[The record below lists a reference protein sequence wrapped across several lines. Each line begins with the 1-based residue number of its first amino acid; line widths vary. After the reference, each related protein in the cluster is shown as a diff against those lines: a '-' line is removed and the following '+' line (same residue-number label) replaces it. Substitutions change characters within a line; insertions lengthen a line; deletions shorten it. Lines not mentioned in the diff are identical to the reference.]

1 MEYLIMVCIYGIFDN
16 KTNDVYIGS
25 TKNLKSRMS
34 QHKRKSN
41 TCSSKDIIQRNNYTV
56 KILEESNN
64 WNELTTRIKEQQYI
78 NKYQRIQTG
87 GRWKKDKYNVVNRK
101 DVISIPYCPNKIIL
115 KEEKERISR
124 QNKETWRDFAVN
136 KNWQLSWN
144 EKYIS
149 LCRWTQEP
157 LDEDNMYFI
166 DCNLFIE

>member
-1 MEYLIMVCIYGIFDN
+1 MVCIYGIFDN

-34 QHKRKSN
+34 RHKIKSN
-41 TCSSKDIIQRNNYTV
+41 NCSSKVIIQRNNYTV

-64 WNELTTRIKEQQYI
+64 WNKLTTRIKEQQYI
-78 NKYQRIQTG
+78 NKYRAMEK
-87 GRWKKDKYNVVNRK
+87 GRKWIKKKYNIVNRH
-101 DVISIPYCPNKIIL
+101 DVIIVPSPPLTK
-115 KEEKERISR
+115 KQEEEEERNR
-124 QNKETWRDFAVN
+124 EMKTQRWRDFCVN

-144 EKYIS
+144 QKYIP